1 MERKGRLCLA
11 QSRFFRVGGSG
22 GLSAGSGRL
31 RRRAIGGGSVVLR
44 CFGWSLP

>member
-11 QSRFFRVGGSG
+11 QSRFFRVG
-22 GLSAGSGRL
+22 LSAGSGRL
-31 RRRAIGGGSVVLR
+31 RRRAIGGDSIVLR